1 MGFDS
6 FNFVIQYKHLNVT
19 HTTIMLSVRLP
30 EHLENRLTDYCET
43 MQVSRSFAVQTAL
56 EKHLKRQRPATEKNT
71 NVKKNPFL
79 AIVGIGNGQFT
90 TEQVMRMTRGDD
102 WNQP

>member
-1 MGFDS
+1 
-6 FNFVIQYKHLNVT
+6 
-19 HTTIMLSVRLP
+19 MLSVRLP
-30 EHLENRLTDYCET
+30 ENLEARLTDYCET

-56 EKHLKRQRPATEKNT
+56 EKHLQRQGSTRVKKPS
-71 NVKKNPFL
+71 VKKNPFL
-79 AIVGIGNGQFT
+79 ALVGTGNGQFT